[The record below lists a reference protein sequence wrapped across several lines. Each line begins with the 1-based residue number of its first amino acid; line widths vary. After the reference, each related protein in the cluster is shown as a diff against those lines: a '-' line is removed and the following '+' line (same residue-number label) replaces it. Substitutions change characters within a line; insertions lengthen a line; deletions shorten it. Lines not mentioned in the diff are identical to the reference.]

1 MLHFIFDLI
10 SIRVSLIFFY
20 LIKETIL
27 KMGACPAHSSF
38 LVSSFVQP
46 VADDPKR
53 GLPSFLVAYIA
64 NLNVVAPLRGNRI
77 KTKKNVTVKSSFK
90 AQTQILNSSK

>member
-1 MLHFIFDLI
+1 M
-10 SIRVSLIFFY
+10 
-20 LIKETIL
+20 L

-64 NLNVVAPLRGNRI
+64 NLMWQVVAGTLAREPHKNE
-77 KTKKNVTVKSSFK
+77 KNVKVKSPNSDFEFK
-90 AQTQILNSSK
+90 